1 MQRCS
6 RLIVVDAAYDAAVER
21 LRHAVASLTVGPPH
35 DPATAVPPVI
45 SAEARQKCERYIAIG
60 RASASLLVQGTAP
73 PGHGCYVAPA
83 VFTGVSLDS
92 PLATEEIF
100 GPVLSV
106 FRARDFDD
114 ALRMALDSRFA
125 LTGGVFSRNPRH
137 IERARRELR
146 VGNLYINRKVTGTI
160 VGRQPFGGLGW
171 SGFGER
177 AGGPDYLRQF
187 TQTRVA
193 HGEHAATRIR
203 SRPWFRLSWGWY
215 GGKQGGV
222 LAVALAVHPLGV
234 IFALL
239 CLQTLGN
246 LALAFLS
253 LCAVPLVTAGHCH
266 HLASATSYRAPALW
280 VPRQRLAS
288 FVNSRVSPQSLQEPT
303 VTPLLSCR
311 LRRIQR

>member
-1 MQRCS
+1 MEHPDVDVIAFTGSSEVGQLILRSAAEVRAGQRNLKRVIAEMGGKNAIIIDDDADLDQAIAETITSAFGYAGQKCNACS
-6 RLIVVDAAYDAAVER
+6 RLIVIDAAYDAAVER

-45 SAEARQKCERYIAIG
+45 SAEARQKCGRYIAIG
-60 RASASLLVQGTAP
+60 RASASLLVQGTAA

-83 VFTGVSLDS
+83 VFTDVSLDS

-137 IERARRELR
+137 IERARREFR
-146 VGNLYINRKVTGTI
+146 VGNLYINRKVTGAI
-160 VGRQPFGGLGW
+160 VGRQPFRDLGW

-187 TQTRVA
+187 TQTR
-193 HGEHAATRIR
+193 
-203 SRPWFRLSWGWY
+203 
-215 GGKQGGV
+215 
-222 LAVALAVHPLGV
+222 AL
-234 IFALL
+234 
-239 CLQTLGN
+239 TEN
-246 LALAFLS
+246 
-253 LCAVPLVTAGHCH
+253 T
-266 HLASATSYRAPALW
+266 
-280 VPRQRLAS
+280 
-288 FVNSRVSPQSLQEPT
+288 
-303 VTPLLSCR
+303 
-311 LRRIQR
+311 LRRGFAPDHGFD